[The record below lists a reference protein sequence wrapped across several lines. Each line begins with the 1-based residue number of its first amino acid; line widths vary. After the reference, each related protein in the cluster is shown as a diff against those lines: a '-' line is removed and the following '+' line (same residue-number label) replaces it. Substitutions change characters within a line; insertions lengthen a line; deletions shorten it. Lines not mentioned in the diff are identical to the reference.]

1 MKLGNLSSYKIL
13 NSQVF
18 FCLFISTFEIL
29 SNLPIVICSCFKMQL
44 LRVLRLRNAYILRLA
59 DVFICCTLLLGFI
72 LNACSK
78 VYIHFACYFVL
89 RCEFVVVLLK
99 YMGTPRG

>member
-1 MKLGNLSSYKIL
+1 M
-13 NSQVF
+13 
-18 FCLFISTFEIL
+18 
-29 SNLPIVICSCFKMQL
+29 PIF
-44 LRVLRLRNAYILRLA
+44 YRLA

-99 YMGTPRG
+99 YVGTPCG